1 MRPTKF
7 HMGLDSE
14 AAEAVQQVR
23 RTMTNRA
30 IVIGDFDAELKQM
43 SVFFD
48 RLIQ

>member
-1 MRPTKF
+1 MRPKKF

-14 AAEAVQQVR
+14 AAEAIQHVR
-23 RTMTNRA
+23 HTMTNRA
-30 IVIGDFDAELKQM
+30 IVIGDFDAELEQM